1 MNSGYR
7 VLLVDDNDLNRILA
21 RAIQKRSTH
30 PISAQITLIDADTL
44 ATTRTAL
51 AAAPVDM
58 ILLDMNLPD
67 GHGLTLV
74 TELSRQPTRPV
85 IVAITA
91 SVLPEDQQAVHAA
104 GCDGFLGKPY
114 QPQQLIDTLAAHLTA
129 R

>member
-1 MNSGYR
+1 MNGGYR

-21 RAIQKRSTH
+21 HTILDRSTH
-30 PISAQITLIDADTL
+30 PITAQITLIDADTL
-44 ATTRTAL
+44 AAARTAL

-74 TELSRQPTRPV
+74 AELIQQTARPV

-114 QPQQLIDTLAAHLTA
+114 QPQQLVDAIAMNLA
-129 R
+129 RR